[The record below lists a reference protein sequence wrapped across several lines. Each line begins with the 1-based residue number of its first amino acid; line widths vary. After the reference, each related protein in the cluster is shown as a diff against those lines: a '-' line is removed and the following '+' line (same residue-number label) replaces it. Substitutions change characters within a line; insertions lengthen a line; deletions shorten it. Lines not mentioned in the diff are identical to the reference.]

1 MRKIFTL
8 KGLHYLVNVYLRACR
23 FRLLNSNGTE
33 KMSFRRLFRFLC
45 LKEESYVNNE
55 MNIRLN
61 LTKWYNTET
70 EMLARAAFSISV
82 SKKRRIQRRLVVL
95 LFKCSPRTHTCI
107 PWCNN
112 QVPPL
117 PTPSTLPTPAFLTA
131 LKLQTLYFP
140 VFRLPFTKL
149 LSHTHRLLLS
159 KGRVNRFE
167 DNSGYSMSNWICLWR
182 YCPLQGLLF

>member
-1 MRKIFTL
+1 MFTFHPSRLKEWEELFTL
-8 KGLHYLVNVYLRACR
+8 KGPHYSVNVYLRACR
-23 FRLLNSNGTE
+23 FRLLNSNRTE
-33 KMSFRRLFRFLC
+33 EMSFRRLFRFLC

-70 EMLARAAFSISV
+70 EMLGRAVFSISV

-112 QVPPL
+112 QVPPVPPL
-117 PTPSTLPTPAFLTA
+117 PLYLHQHFLPLSNF
-131 LKLQTLYFP
+131 KHYISLYFFFLLRNWYLTRT
-140 VFRLPFTKL
+140 VYFSRKTKL
-149 LSHTHRLLLS
+149 I
-159 KGRVNRFE
+159 
-167 DNSGYSMSNWICLWR
+167 D
-182 YCPLQGLLF
+182 